1 MKKTLLFFTVFL
13 LFGFLAAEDVKT
25 GEYDFGDITVTLF
38 EEREPEKEPEPEPEP
53 EPEKE
58 PEPEPKPAEPA
69 PETAET
75 TDSSDV
81 KSKELFYFQPLLE
94 GRVGIFNE
102 IGLGFD
108 TGFLVASTE
117 VSDIYTGFSARA
129 VTNVGDAMVS
139 LLFLPKLDFNFKLK
153 DKYLDWIAFWFG
165 LGAEFYFDQ
174 SAVYTSEDKVHW
186 IPDVN
191 FSVSFSPAWG
201 IGVDLIFKNY
211 IVLKLGV
218 STFALLYPELMLGLG
233 YRF

>member
-1 MKKTLLFFTVFL
+1 MKKLFLFFTIFL
-13 LFGFLAAEDVKT
+13 FFGFLSAEEAQKYASENAEAA
-25 GEYDFGDITVTLF
+25 
-38 EEREPEKEPEPEPEP
+38 
-53 EPEKE
+53 
-58 PEPEPKPAEPA
+58 PKA
-69 PETAET
+69 AET

-81 KSKELFYFQPLLE
+81 LKKNIKPKEFFYFQPLLE

-129 VTNVGDAMVS
+129 VTNVGDALVD

-153 DKYLDWIAFWFG
+153 DRYLDWIAFWFG
-165 LGAEFYFDQ
+165 LGAEFNFEQ
-174 SAVYTSEDKVHW
+174 SAVSTSEDNVHW
-186 IPDVN
+186 IPDIY
-191 FSVSFSPAWG
+191 FDVSCLPAWG

-211 IVLKLGV
+211 IVLKLGI
-218 STFALLYPELMLGLG
+218 SSFAIMWPELMLGLG